1 MWCMG
6 NSSHFGSNRIKHV
19 AICLRVFACKILV
32 GHSQSA
38 PPENKAQLN
47 FNHEAA
53 SKLQSFVSWCSHMH
67 FQIMVCIYIYMY
79 RHALLRDFNPAKWCH
94 CWNDPAKILVF
105 FLAGKVRGFGMVK
118 VPLPRNWAK
127 QLILTGCFPRVSH
140 EKKSTGPGWQR
151 TCDIRVKIDAT
162 RATLV
167 KLVTAGWVTGWGSW

>member
-1 MWCMG
+1 M
-6 NSSHFGSNRIKHV
+6 
-19 AICLRVFACKILV
+19 

-53 SKLQSFVSWCSHMH
+53 SKVQSFVSWSSHMH
-67 FQIMVCIYIYMY
+67 FQITVYIYIERE

-118 VPLPRNWAK
+118 VPLPRKCQATYFDGLLPTSVPRNKLNWTMLAK
-127 QLILTGCFPRVSH
+127 DLRHQGQNRCHKSYVSKVSNGWLRV
-140 EKKSTGPGWQR
+140 
-151 TCDIRVKIDAT
+151 
-162 RATLV
+162 
-167 KLVTAGWVTGWGSW
+167 